1 MPDAQLCVYSGDM
14 TLTADLT
21 SALERTE
28 SALGPLDIVIANV
41 GGGDQAIGYRFDDAQ
56 WDAVIGENLTGSV
69 RLMREAIRCFL
80 VRPEVDRPGCNI
92 VTVSSIAG
100 VDAMGSMLAYRASK
114 AALNHFVKNLAK
126 EVGHAGI
133 RINAIAPGNILFP
146 GGSGAYS
153 NGHVAA
159 LVFAARVCAARFF
172 FHNFCR
178 RTC

>member
-69 RLMREAIRCFL
+69 RLMREAIHCFL

-114 AALNHFVKNLAK
+114 AALNHFVTNLAK

-159 LVFAARVCAARFF
+159 LA
-172 FHNFCR
+172 FCGACLCS
-178 RTC
+178 TFLFP

>member
-1 MPDAQLCVYSGDM
+1 M
-14 TLTADLT
+14 
-21 SALERTE
+21 
-28 SALGPLDIVIANV
+28 
-41 GGGDQAIGYRFDDAQ
+41 
-56 WDAVIGENLTGSV
+56 
-69 RLMREAIRCFL
+69 
-80 VRPEVDRPGCNI
+80 RPEVDRPGCNI
-92 VTVSSIAG
+92 VAVSSIAG

-159 LVFAARVCAARFF
+159 LA
-172 FHNFCR
+172 FCGACLGS
-178 RTC
+178 TFLFP